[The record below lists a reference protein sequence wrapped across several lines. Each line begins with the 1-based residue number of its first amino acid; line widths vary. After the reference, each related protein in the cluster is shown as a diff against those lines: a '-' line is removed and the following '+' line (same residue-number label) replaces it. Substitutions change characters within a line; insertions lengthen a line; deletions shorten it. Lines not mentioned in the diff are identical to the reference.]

1 MSARV
6 GLPRSVPRAVVL
18 VAIVLGVALVGG
30 IWKANAQSSSGGVC
44 MDAAP
49 LSESAAQ
56 PFLGAQGPNGHS
68 PCGVFSV
75 CSHGSKSI
83 AVQDYPSC
91 AGAGQNLTVYC
102 MNGQGAWT
110 NAAVSNVSV
119 AADGSTV
126 TFVVSQHG
134 TCGLFPDGTT
144 ARPGCGDSVCQ
155 AGETPVSCPS
165 DCWAVCGD
173 GYITHGEQC
182 ESDANCAAGQYCNS
196 CQCTPTPTGYT
207 GTVTVTTEEGETV
220 VMPVCGDGIVMT
232 TLGEECESHDQ
243 CGASEKCQG
252 CLCVDLAPGEK
263 REDLE
268 ENIEDDE
275 TCGNDRCDPWE
286 GDGVCD
292 CDCDVCGDGVC
303 DRACE
308 HPWCTADC
316 D

>member
-119 AADGSTV
+119 AAR
-126 TFVVSQHG
+126 
-134 TCGLFPDGTT
+134 L
-144 ARPGCGDSVCQ
+144 R
-155 AGETPVSCPS
+155 
-165 DCWAVCGD
+165 
-173 GYITHGEQC
+173 
-182 ESDANCAAGQYCNS
+182 
-196 CQCTPTPTGYT
+196 
-207 GTVTVTTEEGETV
+207 
-220 VMPVCGDGIVMT
+220 
-232 TLGEECESHDQ
+232 
-243 CGASEKCQG
+243 
-252 CLCVDLAPGEK
+252 
-263 REDLE
+263 R
-268 ENIEDDE
+268 
-275 TCGNDRCDPWE
+275 
-286 GDGVCD
+286 
-292 CDCDVCGDGVC
+292 
-303 DRACE
+303 
-308 HPWCTADC
+308 
-316 D
+316 